1 MNEDQPNRAARR
13 REKRDPDRAEAS
25 TLVLPKTFEKCP
37 IPDCGET
44 RRFTVEAMKGDLQLQ
59 DILGKEPA
67 LFSFEYYYDTPLYPV
82 KLICIGDVCVK
93 CGIPRIIA
101 MDKIK
106 GKPPPPTRGL
116 HLPPG

>member
-13 REKRDPDRAEAS
+13 RAEREDPDRAEHS
-25 TLVLPKTFEKCP
+25 TLVLPKTFDECP
-37 IPDCGET
+37 ICGET
-44 RRFTVEAMKGDLQLQ
+44 GRFTVEAMKGDLQLQ

-67 LFSFEYYYDTPLYPV
+67 LFSFEYYYDTPLYPI

-101 MDKIK
+101 MDKVK
-106 GKPPPPTRGL
+106 GKPEVPKL
-116 HLPPG
+116 HRPGA